1 MSLFGHMGH
10 SVVLKPTVH
19 EPQSYVKVLRE
30 VHSNNISEA
39 GVGSLDTS
47 LLLHNCKVF
56 HKLPHF
62 LKLLIFASHIFW
74 IRCELSPRRLTP
86 RTGIKKPT

>member
-1 MSLFGHMGH
+1 MSVSLFGHTEH

-19 EPQSYVKVLRE
+19 GPRSYVKVLRE

-39 GVGSLDTS
+39 GVDNLDMS
-47 LLLHNCKVF
+47 LLLQDCKVF
-56 HKLPHF
+56 DQLPYP

-74 IRCELSPRRLTP
+74 YIVNQPL
-86 RTGIKKPT
+86 GD